1 MTLPIT
7 ESDTIRA
14 AQREIERLQESEGA
28 AAYISFLVQLQY
40 YD

>member
-1 MTLPIT
+1 MNDTMILARLNSEVAACDKPINP
-7 ESDTIRA
+7 
-14 AQREIERLQESEGA
+14 QML

>member
-1 MTLPIT
+1 MTIPIT
-7 ESDTIRA
+7 EAETILA
-14 AQREIERLQESEGA
+14 AQKELERLQSEGA

>member
-1 MTLPIT
+1 MTIPLT
-7 ESDTIRA
+7 ESETIHA
-14 AQREIERLQESEGA
+14 AQAEIERLQESEGV